1 MMYYLFDVVQVNGG
15 VAQDLAENY
24 QLCFQLPREARLAV
38 RGLWL
43 LDGALQRMQ
52 LLKEEER
59 GSVRGMAEVRH
70 TPDFTNWSLFV
81 GVAV

>member
-1 MMYYLFDVVQVNGG
+1 MMYFLFDVMQLNGG

-24 QLCFQLPREARLAV
+24 QQCFQLPREARLAV

-43 LDGALQRMQ
+43 LDGALRRTR

-59 GSVRGMAEVRH
+59 GHFSKKE
-70 TPDFTNWSLFV
+70 LFI
-81 GVAV
+81 GRDIFGG